1 MYPHHVFD
9 LEPAGTFGMYPICYW
24 QVSGRYFQPE
34 PAMYSRCFHWFLGP
48 LTPSVRGGKA
58 PALAHPNVVDLV
70 PREVVR
76 IVVAVPK
83 VVGHTLVR
91 KR

>member
-1 MYPHHVFD
+1 MVYGLSKGSQFGRPRSSRRGFPD
-9 LEPAGTFGMYPICYW
+9 L
-24 QVSGRYFQPE
+24 
-34 PAMYSRCFHWFLGP
+34 L
-48 LTPSVRGGKA
+48 RGGEA
-58 PALAHPNVVDLV
+58 SALAHPNVVDLV

-83 VVGHTLVR
+83 VIGHTLVR